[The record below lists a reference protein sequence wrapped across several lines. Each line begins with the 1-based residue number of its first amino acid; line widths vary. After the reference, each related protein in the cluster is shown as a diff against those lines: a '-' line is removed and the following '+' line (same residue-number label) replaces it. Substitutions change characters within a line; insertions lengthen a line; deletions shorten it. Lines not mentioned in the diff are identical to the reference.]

1 MEDFTAIAPY
11 KEGKITK
18 EEAAERLMC
27 TPDYVDEYIRY
38 VEGEGLSDVEYAF
51 REEGRRYGSSFVAE
65 LEHNVRLEF
74 ADGCVDPPKYYG
86 RR

>member
-18 EEAAERLMC
+18 EEAAERLGC
-27 TPDYVDEYIRY
+27 SVDYLDDHIKYIEGDGISNHEYWR
-38 VEGEGLSDVEYAF
+38 
-51 REEGRRYGSSFVAE
+51 REQERRYGPRWLSDMD
-65 LEHNVRLEF
+65 
-74 ADGCVDPPKYYG
+74 ADEERERRESPLNCG